1 MASNDDFDGK
11 ATHLNCIVILNKNTP
26 NRLYCMVWDW
36 FLQVHI
42 QRNHDFLSWMPDIQF
57 TFLFSSVRCLRNH
70 LKTVH
75 LEEKPFKCKFCNCQ
89 TSFASEGRLTTHVIR
104 VHSKTVVRLTRF
116 IYGFNP
122 IWHGRGYFYPLVL
135 FGSDFVRWI
144 FFKNFQTFL
153 ELKIDINRVILTP
166 CPAHWV

>member
-1 MASNDDFDGK
+1 MNWLSQFE
-11 ATHLNCIVILNKNTP
+11 
-26 NRLYCMVWDW
+26 
-36 FLQVHI
+36 
-42 QRNHDFLSWMPDIQF
+42 RNFGQKSQCVPDIQF

-122 IWHGRGYFYPLVL
+122 IWHGRGYFYPRPLSFLDQILSDEFFSKISKL
-135 FGSDFVRWI
+135 FWSW
-144 FFKNFQTFL
+144 K
-153 ELKIDINRVILTP
+153 LTSIGLFWHRAQLIESNKT
-166 CPAHWV
+166 CR